1 MLFNKRKIKHRKYL
15 YKRIVQLRTEMVT
28 ISLKI
33 SLQDPILDK
42 EKVDRLVR
50 SLTVKGKLFR
60 KYGRRDNLIN
70 F

>member
-1 MLFNKRKIKHRKYL
+1 MLFNKRKVRHRKYL
-15 YKRIVQLRTEMVT
+15 YKRIVELRTEMVT

-42 EKVDRLVR
+42 ENLDRLVR
-50 SLTVKGKLFR
+50 SLTVKGRLFR
-60 KYGRRDNLIN
+60 KYGKRNSLIN